1 MEREIKFKLS
11 LILYPSQIV
20 WPIFH
25 FGISQ
30 NKVFFLKL
38 TYKIPNMSLT
48 LFKNLMRIVLKT
60 CIFLY
65 KKRKEKK
72 RKEKALNDV
81 SLKNSI
87 FEIGLTNWE
96 RKNRFSRIIR
106 PYHINIKLLV

>member
-1 MEREIKFKLS
+1 
-11 LILYPSQIV
+11 
-20 WPIFH
+20 
-25 FGISQ
+25 
-30 NKVFFLKL
+30 
-38 TYKIPNMSLT
+38 MSLT

-60 CIFLY
+60 YIFFIQ
-65 KKRKEKK
+65 KKK

-96 RKNRFSRIIR
+96 RKNRFSRIII